1 MTIRRVEMKC
11 PYSFCHDM
19 VSIHH
24 QPKPPFVGG
33 KESWIIENH
42 EINHPILRGLCPA
55 SLMHWP
61 LNEEARIHL
70 QEQQDRDIAIIASH
84 AGKTLTP
91 KTEILPTWK
100 KGSLGIIGGGSEM
113 SAQETVAALNE
124 AAIKVGEARGVI
136 SQSQEP
142 IAGAI
147 NAVESAQQLVQAA
160 KGDIESPT
168 LNEYIGLL
176 HQAEEALQGI
186 SASLEDIRPK
196 LGAAL
201 ELGEDYAG
209 RLQG

>member
-11 PYSFCHDM
+11 PYPFCHDT

-42 EINHPILRGLCPA
+42 ELNHAILRGLCPA

-70 QEQQDRDIAIIASH
+70 EEQQARDIAIIASH
-84 AGKTLTP
+84 VGKTLTP

-100 KGSLGIIGGGSEM
+100 KGSLGIIGGGSGM

-124 AAIKVGEARGVI
+124 AAIKVGEAREVI
-136 SQSQEP
+136 SQSQGP
-142 IAGAI
+142 MGSAI
-147 NAVESAQQLVQAA
+147 ESIEAARHMVQAA

-168 LNEYIGLL
+168 LNDYIALL
-176 HQAEEALQGI
+176 NQAEDGFRVIGTVFESIQ
-186 SASLEDIRPK
+186 PK